1 MEARRRARKGNI
13 LSFQAE
19 TQIRE
24 MLAELGTDPHSGL
37 SEEMVRERLGTYGP
51 NEIKESVHQSA
62 LAMFFGQFKGVMSI
76 ILIVAGIISAV
87 TGDIKDTIVIAAVVI
102 LNAVMGFVQEYRAE
116 KAISA
121 LKKLAVPNAK
131 VIRNAKLTDVPAH
144 DLVPG
149 DIVRLQAGDLVPAD
163 GRLIEAINLT
173 LEEAALTGESVPVE
187 KDAGHFDDPASPIGD
202 RRGNVFM
209 GTNVAQGRGTLLV
222 LKTGMT
228 TELGNI
234 AEMIGQTPAKQ
245 TPLQKRLGQLGLYLA
260 IGAVVICAI
269 VFAAGVLQGR
279 DLKMMLLA
287 AISLA
292 VAAVPESLPAVI
304 TISLALG
311 AQRMVKR
318 NALIRKLPAVETLGC
333 VTAICSD
340 KTGTLTQ
347 NRMRVDGMYAG
358 DHLLKR
364 VDNGFAGIGDS
375 DELIGKED
383 VNLKALLEALSL
395 CNDTEI
401 QTAADGTVQTMG
413 DPTETSLVE
422 AAMHVGMDVEE
433 SKRLLQRIAEIP
445 FDSGRKR
452 MTTIHEG
459 RGGDIYAF
467 TKGALDVIMVRCTHE
482 MSNGTRVPL
491 TNSRVVEILRLSE
504 HYAARGSRVMAA
516 ASRTF
521 KSTPTDIAPD
531 VIEKDLTFLGFV
543 AISDPPRPEAAEAVR
558 KCRDGG
564 IQIAMI
570 TGDHKLTA
578 SAIGSDLGI
587 LDAGHGVCIGSE
599 LEEMD
604 DASLSQTVRH
614 CSVFARVS
622 PEHKVRIVAALQ
634 ANGHIVA
641 MTGDGVNDAPSLKRA
656 DVGVAMGIT
665 GTDVSREASD
675 IVLTD
680 DNFATIVSAVEEG
693 RTIYDNIRK
702 FVRYTLATNLGEVL
716 TMFVG
721 MLAGLPLPLLPI
733 QILWINLVTDGLP
746 ALALGVEPAEGDVMK
761 RPPRHPNE
769 SLFAR
774 GLWQHILWVGTFM
787 AVGTLALFAVET
799 KNHGEQYARTM
810 AFFTLAAFQLF
821 HVLAIRRERQSAF
834 RTRLS
839 TNPSLALAVVGTFV
853 LQIVITYVAPIAGVF
868 RNVPISVADLVL
880 CTVIASSVFF
890 AVELEKAFLRK
901 RSVSHS

>member
-1 MEARRRARKGNI
+1 M
-13 LSFQAE
+13 SVQAE

-24 MLAELGTDPHSGL
+24 MLAELDTDPHSGL
-37 SEEMVRERLGTYGP
+37 SEEMVRERLRTYGP
-51 NEIKESVHQSA
+51 NEIKESAHQSA
-62 LAMFFGQFKGVMSI
+62 VAMFFGQFKGVMSI
-76 ILIVAGIISAV
+76 LLIVAGIISGLA
-87 TGDIKDTIVIAAVVI
+87 GDIKDTIVIAAVVI
-102 LNAVMGFVQEYRAE
+102 LNAIMGFVQEYRAE

-131 VIRNAKLTDVPAH
+131 VIRNGKLTDVPAH

-149 DIVRLQAGDLVPAD
+149 DVVRLQAGDLVPTD

-187 KDAGHFDDPASPIGD
+187 KDAFYFHDPASPIGD
-202 RRGNVFM
+202 RKGDVFM
-209 GTNVAQGRGTLLV
+209 GTTVAQGRGTLVV
-222 LKTGMT
+222 LKTGMS

-245 TPLQKRLGQLGLYLA
+245 TPLQKRLAQLGLYLA
-260 IGAVVICAI
+260 IGAVVVCAI
-269 VFAAGVLQGR
+269 VFAAGVIQGR

-358 DHLLKR
+358 DNLLKR
-364 VDNGFAGIGDS
+364 VDNGFAGVGS
-375 DELIGKED
+375 LMGADELISKED
-383 VNLKALLEALSL
+383 ANLKALLEALSL

-401 QTAADGTVQTMG
+401 QTAADGTIQTIG
-413 DPTETSLVE
+413 DSTETSLVE

-452 MTTIHEG
+452 MTTVHQGRSGGIH
-459 RGGDIYAF
+459 AF
-467 TKGALDVIMVRCTHE
+467 TKGALDVILVRCSHE
-482 MSNGTRVPL
+482 MSNGKRVPL
-491 TNSRVVEILRLSE
+491 ADSRVVEILRLSE
-504 HYAARGSRVMAA
+504 QYAARGSRVMAA

-521 KSTPTDIAPD
+521 KSIPTDLDPD
-531 VIEKDLTFLGFV
+531 VIEKNLVFLGFV

-558 KCRDGG
+558 KCREGG

-587 LDAGHGVCIGSE
+587 VDAGDGVCVGSE
-599 LEEMD
+599 LDQMD
-604 DASLSQTVRH
+604 DESLSKTVGH
-614 CSVFARVS
+614 CTVFARVS
-622 PEHKVRIVAALQ
+622 PEHKVRIVFALQ
-634 ANGHIVA
+634 ENGHIVA

-761 RPPRHPNE
+761 RPPRDPNE

-774 GLWQHILWVGTFM
+774 GLWQHILWVGTLM
-787 AVGTLALFAVET
+787 AAATLVMFAIET
-799 KNHGEQYARTM
+799 NNHGVEYARTM
-810 AFFTLAAFQLF
+810 AFFTIAAFQLF
-821 HVLAIRRERQSAF
+821 HVMAIRKERQSAF
-834 RTRLS
+834 KTKLS
-839 TNPSLALAVVGTFV
+839 ANPSLVLAVIGTFA
-853 LQIVITYVAPIAGVF
+853 LQVVITYVVPIAGVF
-868 RNVPISVADLVL
+868 KNVPISFADLML
-880 CTVIASSVFF
+880 CTVVSSSVFF
-890 AVELEKAFLRK
+890 AVEIEKTFLRK
-901 RSVSHS
+901 RSVSHARWGMQNE